1 MSRSEEQSR
10 PKRMDGYVRVSRVA
24 GRDGDSYISPT
35 VQREAIERW
44 AGYKGVTIAAWH
56 VDEDWSGG
64 THERPGLEAAVERAV
79 SGEVDGIVSWKI
91 DRFSRY
97 TEGGLRD
104 LRRLEEAGAHLAF
117 VSEDIDTSGPMGRFV
132 YTIML
137 AMAEYFL
144 ANVKEAWATAK
155 ARAHKR
161 GAKIGPTPFAYRR
174 AADGLLEVHPEEAAI
189 LQEAYTRAATG
200 DIGAAVTYLQNAAP
214 EARTWT
220 TLTVR
225 RLLANRTYLG
235 ELRHG
240 TLAPETFENL
250 RVVSRATWEAGQTTP
265 GGTRA
270 PARHYPLSGL
280 ATCGQCRAVLVGGTG
295 GKGQRTYRCRAS
307 LASYKGI
314 RCSAPTT
321 ATAALLEDLVRNA
334 LLEEFSGV
342 MVQRDVSAGD
352 LALLETSLADAEREL
367 DDFLA
372 DASGASQLRRI
383 GRYDAALTA
392 RIEAVTREQS
402 RLGAAA
408 AQSAEHLR
416 ISPQALL
423 LANDP
428 EGLARAARLVSIVVR
443 RGRTPLAGRVTLDPL
458 PRSAVAGAQQISP

>member
-1 MSRSEEQSR
+1 
-10 PKRMDGYVRVSRVA
+10 MDGYVRVSRVA

-44 AGYKGVTIAAWH
+44 AGYKGVTIVAWH

-144 ANVKEAWATAK
+144 ANVKEAWAIAK

-174 AADGLLEVHPEEAAI
+174 AADGLLEVHPGEAAI
-189 LQEAYTRAATG
+189 LQEAYTRAATDG
-200 DIGAAVTYLQNAAP
+200 IGAAVTYLQDAAP
-214 EARTWT
+214 DARTWT

-240 TLAPETFENL
+240 TLAPETFDNL
-250 RVVSRATWEAGQTTP
+250 RIVSRATWEAGQTTQGAP
-265 GGTRA
+265 RA
-270 PARHYPLSGL
+270 RARHYPLSGL
-280 ATCGQCRAVLVGGTG
+280 ATCAQCGGGLVGGTG
-295 GKGQRTYRCRAS
+295 GQGQRTYRCRAS
-307 LASYKGI
+307 LAHYKGT

-321 ATAALLEDLVRNA
+321 VTAALLEDLVRNA
-334 LLEEFSGV
+334 LLEEFHGA
-342 MVQRDVSAGD
+342 MVQRDVPKED
-352 LALLETSLADAEREL
+352 LDALEMSLAEAEREL

-372 DASGASQLRRI
+372 DTSGAGQLRRV

-392 RIEAVTREQS
+392 RVEAVTLEQS
-402 RLGAAA
+402 RLSAAA

-416 ISPQALL
+416 VSPQALL

-428 EGLARAARLVSIVVR
+428 EGLTRAARLLSIVVR
-443 RGRTPLAGRVTLDPL
+443 RGRTPLPGRVTLNPL
-458 PRSAVAGAQQISP
+458 PPPAVAGAEQGGP